1 MSNMFCVIFFTI
13 LKLIIFQN
21 GRTSTCSG
29 DSGGPLVKE
38 TLSATNDYFFKLV
51 GVLHGSKNSN
61 CAIRRPTSH
70 PSMFSNLEHQKN
82 FDFISQWKDSYNDF
96 INAVTDQNSFTQIVN
111 YTTNFNIV
119 DESGQNGLEEDA
131 YTDMLIKICK
141 KVRSSWKALRNYGA
155 NCTDLPNLLKKQCL
169 RHGGSNQQSCTHY
182 NKMVV
187 NQCAGQHSY
196 GQVGLGRFGIN
207 CSCKFLRTYFKF
219 ILNNNK

>member
-1 MSNMFCVIFFTI
+1 M
-13 LKLIIFQN
+13 
-21 GRTSTCSG
+21 
-29 DSGGPLVKE
+29 VKE

-96 INAVTDQNSFTQIVN
+96 INAVTDQNHFTQIVN
-111 YTTNFNIV
+111 YTTNFNVV
-119 DESGQNGLEEDA
+119 DASGQNELEGDA

-141 KVRSSWKALRNYGA
+141 KVGLGGSRGLRNYGA
-155 NCTDLPNLLKKQCL
+155 NCTDLPYLVKRQCL
-169 RHGGSNQQSCTHY
+169 GQGGSNQKSCTRY
-182 NKMVV
+182 NKMVAK
-187 NQCAGQHSY
+187 QCAGQHSY

-207 CSCKFLRTYFKF
+207 CNCKLLRTYFKF
-219 ILNNNK
+219 ILKNK